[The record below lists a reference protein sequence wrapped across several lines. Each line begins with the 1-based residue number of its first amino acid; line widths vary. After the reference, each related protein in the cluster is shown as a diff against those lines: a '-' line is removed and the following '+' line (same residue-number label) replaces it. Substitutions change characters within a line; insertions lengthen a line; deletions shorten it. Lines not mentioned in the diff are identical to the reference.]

1 MKEILN
7 KTANSFI
14 ISSILVLV
22 VGLVMVIFPE
32 ISMETIGIIAA
43 AYMIT
48 HGIVLIYLELLANK
62 YYLPF
67 DGILPGVFSILMGVV
82 LCYKPSI
89 LPVVFTIIFG
99 LWIIASSI
107 NFIKVALHLRN
118 TRLPWVQILIFGILD
133 LIIGI
138 VLLINPFASTVSI
151 VVFTG
156 IMLIVHSVIDIIDMS
171 IIKKEVKEISKELS
185 KQLKEITR

>member
-14 ISSILVLV
+14 ISSVLVLV

>member
-14 ISSILVLV
+14 ISSVLVLV

-48 HGIVLIYLELLANK
+48 HGIVLIYLEILANK

>member
-1 MKEILN
+1 MSVESYRK
-7 KTANSFI
+7 
-14 ISSILVLV
+14 V
-22 VGLVMVIFPE
+22 
-32 ISMETIGIIAA
+32 
-43 AYMIT
+43 
-48 HGIVLIYLELLANK
+48 
-62 YYLPF
+62 
-67 DGILPGVFSILMGVV
+67 
-82 LCYKPSI
+82 C
-89 LPVVFTIIFG
+89 IFG

-156 IMLIVHSVIDIIDMS
+156 IMLIVHSVINIIDMS

>member
-14 ISSILVLV
+14 ISSVLVLV

-48 HGIVLIYLELLANK
+48 HGIVLIYLEILANK

-156 IMLIVHSVIDIIDMS
+156 IMLIVHSVINIIDMS
-171 IIKKEVKEISKELS
+171 IIKKDVKEISKELS

>member
-14 ISSILVLV
+14 ISSVLVLV

-48 HGIVLIYLELLANK
+48 HGIVLIYLEILANK

-138 VLLINPFASTVSI
+138 VLLINPFASSRDQLLFNHIHV
-151 VVFTG
+151 G
-156 IMLIVHSVIDIIDMS
+156 IAQRYQKS
-171 IIKKEVKEISKELS
+171 
-185 KQLKEITR
+185 Q